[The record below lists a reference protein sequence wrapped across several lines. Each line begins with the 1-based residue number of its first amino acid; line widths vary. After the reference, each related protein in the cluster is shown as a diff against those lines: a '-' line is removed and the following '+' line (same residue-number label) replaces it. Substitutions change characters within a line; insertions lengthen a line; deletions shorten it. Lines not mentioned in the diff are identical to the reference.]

1 MPFTQVAADAAL
13 HAQEAMLIQLA
24 DQYCER
30 GNHQVIGANQW
41 VRPIIVDFISL
52 VKERY
57 QAIQKYLEQNRIID
71 HEVARASDL
80 FMDEVIEL
88 LVSAYPLAASYNVRS
103 ITSKI
108 RNGLAI
114 TRLDVKASIDKKNPS
129 STETSMATGIDGLR
143 NEKITSKKFRDFC
156 KHHPDESD
164 AISGIVFTTPIFHSI
179 ALQCASRRENINSST
194 TMRLSDLSERKYL
207 SDKVLSIPAEKNARE
222 THFDAFRRYWKS
234 FSHSNIYLGLAIKK
248 MLGDEALLRRII
260 RYRVDVK
267 ELLLYCSPTIEM
279 RKQVLQG
286 VLLNNNLSLKMV
298 AALFEG
304 LPEGSNINW
313 RVDRAAFGIKRY
325 QITSRNKNP
334 EAWESSRK
342 KIRSEVYEWLC
353 EQYRYSSALERKII
367 IYALLESD
375 GKKMQRLVCQAMGYS
390 RVEITQKIFH
400 SSIRQ
405 DAAELKVDIHELEEQ
420 VIQKLVATV
429 NAGCTVD
436 SGAYNP
442 IIDKLKQLIPS
453 LYAVKSSFE

>member
-1 MPFTQVAADAAL
+1 MPFTQITANAAL
-13 HAQEAMLIQLA
+13 NAQETMLIQLA
-24 DQYCER
+24 DQYCEQ

-41 VRPIIVDFISL
+41 VRPIIKDFITM

-57 QAIQKYLEQNRIID
+57 QAIQKYAEQNRSID
-71 HEVARASDL
+71 HEVLRAADL
-80 FMDEVIEL
+80 FLDEVIEL
-88 LVSAYPLAASYNVRS
+88 VVSAYPLAASYNVRS

-114 TRLDVKASIDKKNPS
+114 ARLDVKAGIDKKNSS
-129 STETSMATGIDGLR
+129 STETSVTTGLEGLR
-143 NEKITSKKFRDFC
+143 NEKITCKKFREFC

-164 AISGIVFTTPIFHSI
+164 AISGIVFTTSIFHNI
-179 ALQCASRRENINSST
+179 ALQCASRRENINSGI

-207 SDKVLSIPAEKNARE
+207 SDKTSSIAAEKIARE
-222 THFDAFRRYWKS
+222 TYFDAFRRYWKS
-234 FSHSNIYLGLAIKK
+234 FQHSNIFLALAIKK
-248 MLGDEALLRRII
+248 MLADEVLLKRII

-267 ELLLYCSPTIEM
+267 ELLLYCSPTIDM
-279 RKQVLQG
+279 RKQVLSG
-286 VLLNNNLSLKMV
+286 VLLNHNLSLKMV
-298 AALFEG
+298 AELFEG

-334 EAWESSRK
+334 EAWEGSRK

-390 RVEITQKIFH
+390 RVDITRKIFH

-405 DAAELKVDIHELEEQ
+405 DAAEIKVDIHELEAQ
-420 VIQKLVATV
+420 VIQTLIATV
-429 NAGCTVD
+429 NAGNTIE

-442 IIDKLKQLIPS
+442 IMGKLKQLIPS
-453 LYAVKSSFE
+453 LYAVNSSFE